1 MSINVKKPY
10 VITLNAKYKPL
21 IQNDSRYFVVTGGR
35 GSGKSY
41 AVNLM
46 ALFLTFEN
54 EQNILFTRY
63 TMTSAY
69 TSIIPEFVDKI
80 EELGLEEYFD
90 INRTEITNRVTGN
103 RIYFKGLKTGSGNQ
117 TAALKSLANI
127 TTWICDESEEIPD
140 NELFTKIDYSIRAKD
155 IQNRVILVLNPA
167 TKEHWIYK
175 RFFQEAGVNSG
186 SNTTEGDTTY
196 IHTTYLDNIDNLGE
210 SFLASMDTMKER
222 RPSEYEHTILG
233 GWREKAEG
241 VIFTNWRIGE
251 YESQGI
257 DVLGADFGYS
267 TDPSTL
273 LSTSIDKANK
283 RIYIKELLNKPNM
296 NTSQLGEFFKL
307 KAGRNT
313 IVGDSAEPRLIAELK
328 RYCNIVPT
336 IKGQGSVNY
345 GIALLQDYELIVTP
359 ESTNII
365 KELNNYQWSDTKAE
379 TPLQNGFDHQ
389 LDALRYAVSY
399 QLANPHKG
407 QYYIG

>member
-1 MSINVKKPY
+1 M
-10 VITLNAKYKPL
+10 ITLNDKYKPL
-21 IQNDSRYFVVTGGR
+21 IQDPSRYFVLTGGR

-41 AVNLM
+41 SVNLM
-46 ALFLTFEN
+46 ALFLTFEK

-69 TSIIPEFVDKI
+69 TSIIPEFTDKI

-90 INRTEITNRVTGN
+90 VNRTEITNRVTGN

-127 TTWICDESEEIPD
+127 TTWICDEAEEIPD
-140 NELFTKIDYSIRAKD
+140 NNLFTKIDYSIRAKD

-175 RFFQEAGVNSG
+175 RFFQEAGVNAST
-186 SNTTEGDTTY
+186 NDTIGDTTY
-196 IHTTYLDNIDNLGE
+196 IHTTYLDNIDNLGD
-210 SFLASMDTMKER
+210 SFLQSMDVMKER
-222 RPSEYEHTILG
+222 RPSEYNHTILG

-241 VIFTNWRIGE
+241 VIFTNWSIGE
-251 YESQGI
+251 YKSQGI

-283 RIYIKELLNKPNM
+283 RIYIKEHLNKPNM
-296 NTSQLGEFFKL
+296 NTSQLGAIFSQV
-307 KAGRNT
+307 AGRNV
-313 IVGDSAEPRLIAELK
+313 IVGDSAEPRLISELR

-379 TPLQNGFDHQ
+379 APLQNGFDHQ
-389 LDALRYAVSY
+389 IDALRYAVSY
-399 QLANPHKG
+399 QLANPNRGK
-407 QYYIG
+407 YFIG